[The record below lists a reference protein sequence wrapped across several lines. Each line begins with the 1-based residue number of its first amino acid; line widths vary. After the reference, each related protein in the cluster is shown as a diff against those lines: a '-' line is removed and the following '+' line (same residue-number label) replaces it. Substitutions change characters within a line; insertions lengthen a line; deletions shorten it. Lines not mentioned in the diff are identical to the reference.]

1 MPRMMRITSLVF
13 VCSLFV
19 VGCGSGESGPGS
31 DASTSPTCG
40 DGVCAASE
48 VGVCQADCGATT
60 GPKCGNSTCE
70 NGETPANCP
79 QDCQTSGPICGD
91 MTCDMAGG
99 ENSTNC
105 PADCS
110 GGGGGALDCMD
121 PATLIGC
128 GACLGFGMCMPPFT
142 EADCM
147 ACAMLPGGGGGLGCV
162 GGAPNGVC
170 DPGEDMTNCPPDC
183 P

>member
-1 MPRMMRITSLVF
+1 MMRISSLVF
-13 VCSLFV
+13 VCAAFV

-40 DGVCAASE
+40 DGTCAASE
-48 VGVCQADCGATT
+48 VGVCQADCGQTSN
-60 GPKCGNSTCE
+60 PVCGNNTCE
-70 NGETPANCP
+70 NGETMQNCP
-79 QDCQTSGPICGD
+79 SDCHPAGPVCGD

-105 PADCS
+105 PGDCS
-110 GGGGGALDCMD
+110 GGGGTLDCMD

-128 GACLGFGMCMPPFT
+128 GACLLTQMCTPPFT

-147 ACAMLPGGGGGLGCV
+147 ACAMLPGGGGLGCV